1 MILEKKLC
9 NVEMQIDDLIASE
22 NENNKRKVEIKKY
35 YDNFEMKKKE
45 IEIKTKKWEK
55 RAKRKKAEV

>member
-1 MILEKKLC
+1 LKKKLC

-45 IEIKTKKWEK
+45 IEIKTKKMGK